1 MLRNSILVN
10 NTRINEYKKGR
21 QENSIIIEFLKYINK
36 DFNN

>member
-21 QENSIIIEFLKYINK
+21 QENSIIIEL
-36 DFNN
+36 